1 MIVRK
6 STSKWVLA
14 LPLLV
19 VLLFTLQGCVTESTG
34 GLPDPASVSIRVQA
48 QLDLA
53 RGYLEQG
60 NIDRARTSLQS
71 ALAIDPRAVEAHTL
85 LGVLYASE
93 SDTALAEE
101 HFKFALDTD
110 PTNSQ
115 ALNNYGSFLYSQG
128 RYEEAVSKLQLLVKD
143 TDYRARGQA
152 YENLGLAQI
161 RNGDMAGA
169 KASFNRALQLNFA
182 QPRAS
187 LELAQIAYDEGE
199 YAMAGEY
206 FEGFRSYARQ
216 TARTLCLGI
225 KLAQNTGDTDQMAS
239 YGMALNNLF
248 PDSSEAEKCITPN

>member
-1 MIVRK
+1 MILWK
-6 STSKWVLA
+6 STSKRVLA
-14 LPLLV
+14 LPSLV
-19 VLLFTLQGCVTESTG
+19 VLLCILQACVTESSG
-34 GLPDPASVSIRVQA
+34 GLPDPAATPIRVQA

-60 NIDRARTSLQS
+60 NIDRARTSLHS
-71 ALAIDPRAVEAHTL
+71 ALEIDPRAVEAHTL

-93 SDTALAEE
+93 SENALAEQY
-101 HFKFALDTD
+101 FKTALKID

-128 RYEEAVSKLQLLVKD
+128 RYEEAVTSLQLLVQD

-152 YENLGLAQI
+152 FENLGLAQI
-161 RNGDMAGA
+161 KVDDMAGA
-169 KASFNRALQLNFA
+169 KESFNRALQFNFV

-199 YAMAGEY
+199 YAIAGEY
-206 FEGFRSYARQ
+206 FDGYRSYARQ

-225 KLAQNTGDTDQMAS
+225 KLARTTGDADQMAS
-239 YGMALNNLF
+239 YALALNNLF
-248 PDSSEAEKCITPN
+248 PDSNEAERCVAPN